1 MGDTMYCYWVIACIA
16 GEPAP
21 GLVNVFDDK
30 QAVYYNGRSVDYGYF
45 TFKYPSCGGRY
56 ESHKDRPAL

>member
-1 MGDTMYCYWVIACIA
+1 MGDTMYCYWVIAHIA

-21 GLVNVFDDK
+21 GHINGFDNK
-30 QAVYYNGRSVDYGYF
+30 QAVYYNRRSVDYEYF
-45 TFKYPSCGGRY
+45 TFKCLSCGGRY